1 MTPITTHPDI
11 LWQLPADRPPGQHST
26 SSCLTIWPSDTW
38 PFDHLIIWQLT
49 SDIRPS
55 DYRGSNIFTGLD
67 PNACCPNK
75 ILAGIWR
82 LWSSDSK
89 VGDILTGHV
98 TSNLPWTCLI
108 LDFTFFHQDIICLL
122 EICGKY
128 HKKFNMKQAG
138 SNKLSLFVNILTIY
152 VNGISII
159 FGKLWPLCWTQI
171 LVFNQLVNIS
181 CVLACK

>member
-1 MTPITTHPDI
+1 MYVKPIGVTPITTHPDI

-26 SSCLTIWPSDTW
+26 FSCLTLWLSGHLTIW
-38 PFDHLIIWQLT
+38 HLTIWLF
-49 SDIRPS
+49 
-55 DYRGSNIFTGLD
+55 GV
-67 PNACCPNK
+67 
-75 ILAGIWR
+75 WR

-98 TSNLPWTCLI
+98 TSNLPCTCLICQKSLI

-128 HKKFNMKQAG
+128 HKKFNMKQAE

-159 FGKLWPLCWTQI
+159 FGKLLAIMLDVPLKYLCLINW
-171 LVFNQLVNIS
+171 
-181 CVLACK
+181 